1 MENYIRIYYQMIK
14 DGRANVGKW
23 TRLLYEYII
32 NGLEDG
38 LFFYDNEKAHRKIRW
53 IETHTHHVKGKWAPK
68 TIKLEIWQKAALSCM
83 YGIVDENGLRQFRE
97 VLWLLGRKNGK
108 SSIAA
113 GVIGDAVFDDDE
125 YGADV
130 FCVAPKVDQA
140 DIVYEAFWQSVLLDD
155 ELKELAKPKK
165 GYKYVPSTNSSIKKI
180 PFSAK
185 RSDGYNPH
193 LGICDEI
200 AAWPG
205 EQGLRQYEVMTS
217 ALGSREQ
224 PIIFSITTAGY
235 ISGGIFDELL
245 LRATRVL
252 LGDSK
257 ERRFLPIIYM
267 IDDVGKWNDINEVIK
282 ANPNIDVSVSRDY
295 LLEQIA
301 IAEGSPSKK
310 AEFLCK
316 HCNVKQ
322 NSSLAWLPINA
333 VEDISGEPIDMEMLR
348 GSYCVCGLDLSQTT
362 DLSAAVAL
370 VEKDGVLYVVSHFWL
385 PSEKI
390 EEATERDGVPY
401 NQYIQKGYLSESGD
415 NFIDYHDIY
424 QWFVDL
430 IEKYELYPLQT
441 GYDRYSAQYLVSD
454 MKSYGFHMDDVYQ
467 GDNLW
472 GVLQEMEGIIKD
484 RKLYIGDNALMKIH
498 LLNAAIKMNTER
510 GRGKLVK
517 INPTGRI
524 DGTAALSDAFCVRQ
538 KWYSEIGG
546 QLKNEG

>member
-1 MENYIRIYYQMIK
+1 MENYILIYYQMIK

-38 LFFYDNEKAHRKIRW
+38 LFFYDNKKAHRKIRW
-53 IETHTHHVKGKWAPK
+53 IETHTHHVKGKWAPN

-97 VLWLLGRKNGK
+97 VFWLLGRKNGK

-113 GVIGDAVFDDDE
+113 GVIGDAVYDDDE

-130 FCVAPKVDQA
+130 YCVAPKVDQA

-155 ELKELAKPKK
+155 ELKAITKPKK

-193 LGICDEI
+193 VTIADEL
-200 AAWPG
+200 AAWVG
-205 EQGLRQYEVMTS
+205 DAGLKQYSVMRS

-224 PIIFSITTAGY
+224 PLIFGITTAGY
-235 ISGGIFDELL
+235 VNDGIFDDLL
-245 LRATRVL
+245 KRSTRLL

-257 ERRFLPIIYM
+257 ERRLLPIIYM
-267 IDDVGKWNDINEVIK
+267 IDDVAKWNDINEVVK
-282 ANPNIDVSVSRDY
+282 ANPNIGVSVSYDY
-295 LLEQIA
+295 ILEQIA
-301 IAEGSPSKK
+301 IAEGSPAAK

-316 HCNVKQ
+316 HCNIKQ
-322 NSSLAWLPINA
+322 NSSLAWLPIKA
-333 VEDISGEPIDMEMLR
+333 VEDISGEPVDLEKLR
-348 GSYCVCGLDLSQTT
+348 GSYCVGGLDLSQTT
-362 DLSAAVAL
+362 DLTAAV
-370 VEKDGVLYVVSHFWL
+370 VVIEKDGLLYVVARFWL

-390 EEATERDGVPY
+390 QEATERDGVPY
-401 NQYIQKGYLSESGD
+401 NQYIQKGFLYESGD
-415 NFIDYHDIY
+415 NFVDYQDCY
-424 QWFVDL
+424 KWFVNL
-430 IEKYELYPLQT
+430 IEEYEIYPLQV
-441 GYDRYSAQYLVSD
+441 GYDRYSAQYLVQD
-454 MKSYGFHMDDVYQ
+454 MKNYGFHMDDVYQ

-472 GVLQEMEGIIKD
+472 GVLQEMEGLIKD
-484 RKLYIGDNALMKIH
+484 RKIHIGNNDLLKMH

-524 DGTAALSDAFCVRQ
+524 DGCAALTDALCVRQ
-538 KWYSEIGG
+538 KWYSEIGL

>member
-1 MENYIRIYYQMIK
+1 MENYILIYYQMIK

-32 NGLEDG
+32 NGLENG
-38 LFFYDNEKAHRKIRW
+38 LFFYDNKKAHRKIRW

-83 YGIVDENGLRQFRE
+83 YGIVDESGLRQFRE
-97 VLWLLGRKNGK
+97 VFWLLGRKNGK

-113 GVIGDAVFDDDE
+113 GVIGDAVYDDDE

-155 ELKELAKPKK
+155 ELKELTKPKK

-193 LGICDEI
+193 VTVADEL
-200 AAWPG
+200 AAWVG
-205 EQGLRQYEVMTS
+205 DAGLKQYSVMRS

-224 PIIFSITTAGY
+224 PLIFGITTAGY
-235 ISGGIFDELL
+235 VNDGIFDDLL
-245 LRATRVL
+245 KRSTRLL

-257 ERRFLPIIYM
+257 ERRLLPIIYM
-267 IDDVGKWNDINEVIK
+267 IDDVSKWNDINEVIK
-282 ANPNIDVSVSRDY
+282 ANPNIGVSVSYDY
-295 LLEQIA
+295 ILEQIA
-301 IAEGSPSKK
+301 IAEGSPAAK

-316 HCNVKQ
+316 HCNIKQ
-322 NSSLAWLPINA
+322 NSSLAWLPIKA
-333 VEDISGEPIDMEMLR
+333 VEDISGEPIDIESLR
-348 GSYCVCGLDLSQTT
+348 GSYAVAGLDLSQTT
-362 DLSAAVAL
+362 DLSAAVVV
-370 VEKDGVLYVVSHFWL
+370 VEKEGRLNVIAHFWL

-390 EEATERDGVPY
+390 QEATDRDGVPY
-401 NQYIQKGYLSESGD
+401 NIYIQKGFLSESGD
-415 NFIDYHDIY
+415 NYIDYRDVY

-430 IEKYELYPLQT
+430 IEKYEIYPLQT
-441 GYDRYSAQYLVSD
+441 GFDRFSATYLVQD
-454 MKSYGFHMDDVYQ
+454 MRTYGFHMDDVFQ

-472 GVLQEMEGIIKD
+472 GVLQEMEGLIKD
-484 RKLYIGDNALMKIH
+484 RKINIGNNDLLKMH

-524 DGTAALSDAFCVRQ
+524 DGCAALTDALCVRQ
-538 KWYSEIGG
+538 KWYSEIGL